1 MTQQIIGICVNFA
14 VTGLLGYAVATIKNY
29 KNKLG
34 VKENNEKLQ
43 NMALLTLLQTQL
55 TNVYFLYADRQE
67 ITDYMYKNWLN
78 LLKVYE
84 SLGGD
89 DYVHTIADKMKSW
102 KITRTDILDK

>member
-78 LLKVYE
+78 LFNVYK
-84 SLGGD
+84 SLGGN
-89 DYVHTIADKMKSW
+89 DYCDTLKNKMDSW
-102 KITRTDILDK
+102 EIVRTGIIEK

>member
-29 KNKLG
+29 KKKLG